1 MQLPINHLFKQAY
14 GHYGIAAF
22 NVFNAEQVWAVFGGA
37 SKCKLPVII
46 QITPAARNYLSSELL
61 IHCIKAA
68 ETRFPGVDYSI
79 HMDHGSLEH
88 CYNAIH
94 SGHYNS
100 VMIDASHETFSENVR
115 ITHEVVALAH
125 QKGIA
130 VEAELGVL
138 SGVEDHL
145 TIDSGSARFTDPAQ
159 AKEFVKLTQCDSLAI
174 AVGTSHGAYKFSGTQ
189 GLQLEILT
197 KIHQQLPGFPLV
209 LHGAS
214 AVPFAE
220 IERINK
226 AGGQIKESAK
236 GIQKTELLQ
245 AIKLGVCKINIATDI
260 RLLWTRVHREFF
272 LETPE
277 LFDMVVPGKKFM
289 AELETF
295 VVEKCTGLIINE
307 R

>member
-1 MQLPINHLFKQAY
+1 MLLSTNQIFKQAY
-14 GHYGIAAF
+14 QHYGIAAF
-22 NVFNAEQVWAVFGGA
+22 NVFNAEQVWAVFSGA
-37 SKCKLPVII
+37 SKCNMPVII
-46 QITPAARNYLSSELL
+46 QITPAARNYLSSEVL
-61 IHCIKAA
+61 IQCIKAT
-68 ETRFPGVDYSI
+68 ETKFPKVDYSI
-79 HMDHGSLEH
+79 HLDHGNLEH

-94 SGHYNS
+94 SGHYKS

-115 ITHEVVALAH
+115 ITREVVNLAH

-130 VEAELGVL
+130 VEAELGIL
-138 SGVEDHL
+138 SGIEDHL
-145 TIDSGSARFTDPAQ
+145 DIDSGSARYTDPDQ

-174 AVGTSHGAYKFSGTQ
+174 AVGTSHGAYKFIGAQ
-189 GLQLEILT
+189 GLQLGILT

-214 AVPFAE
+214 SVPYAE
-220 IERINK
+220 IERINR
-226 AGGQIKESAK
+226 AGGLLKESAK
-236 GIQKTELLQ
+236 GIQKKELLQ

-272 LETPE
+272 KETPE

-289 AELETF
+289 SELESF

-307 R
+307 L